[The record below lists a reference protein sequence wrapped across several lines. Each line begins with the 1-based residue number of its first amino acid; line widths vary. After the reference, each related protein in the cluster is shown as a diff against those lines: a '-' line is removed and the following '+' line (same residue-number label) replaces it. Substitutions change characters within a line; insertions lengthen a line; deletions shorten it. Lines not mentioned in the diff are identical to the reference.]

1 MKSIRS
7 FWYQIKLELKSAM
20 RYKFAFF
27 SDIAVFSVILIFFFL
42 SSTGSSF
49 SDKYSGA
56 DSKELLLEGYIM
68 WTFASAA
75 ISTMATGLN
84 TEARNGTLP
93 MFLHSKTP
101 VEILLFAK
109 LISSQIV
116 QIVIILVLSIISRL
130 LFHVQLSFNSKMIIP
145 FLINLVGMYGI
156 GMILCGVSLF
166 FKKTGALTL
175 LVQLVTLFVTDT
187 LPSSDAILK
196 ITRYIPLTISN
207 EISRLI
213 ISSKSYYS
221 TAVTGI
227 IVSVIWVVVGI
238 ITFRIFYEKS
248 KIKGNLLF
256 Y

>member
-1 MKSIRS
+1 MRSIRA
-7 FWYQIKLELKSAM
+7 FLYQIKMELKSTV

-27 SDIAVFSVILIFFFL
+27 SDIAVFSVLLIFFFL
-42 SSTGSSF
+42 SSSGSSF
-49 SDKYSGA
+49 SDKYSSQ
-56 DSKELLLEGYIM
+56 DNKELLLVGYMM

-84 TEARNGTLP
+84 SEARNGTLV

-116 QIVIILVLSIISRL
+116 QLIIILVLSLISRF
-130 LFHVQLSFNSKMIIP
+130 LFHVQLSFNPTLILP

-156 GMILCGVSLF
+156 GMVLCGVSLF

-175 LVQLVTLFVTDT
+175 LMQLVTLFVTDT
-187 LPSSDAILK
+187 LPSSDTILK
-196 ITRYIPLTISN
+196 ITRYIPLTICN

-213 ISSKSYYS
+213 ISSKSYSY
-221 TAVTGI
+221 TALFGI
-227 IVSVIWVVVGI
+227 IISIIWVVVGI
-238 ITFRIFYEKS
+238 LVFRFFYEKS
-248 KIKGNLLF
+248 KVKGNLLF